1 MKRELLLTFALC
13 FKVLCICE
21 WKEDRETKWNSSAE
35 SWLEF
40 HVNYCGRYCDGFK
53 LETLKQDCENITPC
67 FPCDCDPYCSI
78 YDTCCPLLVNN
89 SYVEPSFHTIDHL
102 PNPDR
107 FQCKSIPKDSNGSAY
122 YIISDCDSTFLSKSY
137 KFSNTKRNIKYL
149 CRNPKTRTLDDI
161 TPYTDIY
168 YGIVFANK
176 FCAIC
181 NGYVINDNTSYY
193 GYNLTFKI
201 ARPWTIEIS
210 CKHYQSLYHLTNE
223 YKFFFAAANSSLCNI
238 TFSPPPS
245 KIPPKVCTET
255 LDKNVKHV
263 CTHQYSV
270 EDQMCQTLP
279 RRKYLQAGQKAN
291 LFCFLCNG
299 SIMQSCFVYDTSFSC
314 IVYGHEYSTYNISR
328 LPKPPI
334 TMLLTLKKRNHFEN
348 DNTCSSPLD
357 WQDFQGQCQAANCT
371 AGKIPSKDGQCITAL
386 NGIRGLAYKLAL
398 TLTPQDK
405 IVMTETEIED
415 LNTAVYQEL
424 RSVSSRIKM
433 SYEVT
438 IEILV
443 NGSKILLS
451 NTINAKILANDKK
464 NRDEFETEMIQIV
477 TRSWEFT
484 LASFKK
490 PNITL
495 NLLLGS
501 EYHKPDLQ
509 NSSLLSDL
517 STRRYGM
524 TIPEYIPYYSDFL
537 EWPDCCDSIDVTY
550 TLLCPYVAVNIT
562 NITVNMLDIHL
573 SFNYDGRVIE
583 VVGGPNISVVNGEL
597 HICLETFKTLIKTNP
612 VQSPADIALYY
623 FQIVCILFSVVCLV
637 MSLVTYFLFSSLR
650 TLPGLNNICLCLSML
665 CAQVSLLLTVE
676 FGVKGQLP
684 PEMCMFH
691 AIFLHFS
698 WLASFAWM
706 SGCCI
711 HMFLAFTSYASRR
724 NDVTSDQR
732 RHIRYCV
739 YGFGVPLLI
748 VVANVGVN
756 ASLTSGQ
763 SVGYDDTIC
772 FLDTRTSALTI
783 VLTLLVPLCA
793 MVFSNGVL
801 FTLTLHEM
809 IHVAKIQKEATG
821 TEGQGVMTYVKL
833 STLTGVFCIVAA
845 VAVWLDSI
853 VLQFL
858 TCPLMTL
865 QGVFIFFSFIF
876 NKRVGNMYYDLFG
889 LHRLQAVFTTQ
900 SSSNQSG
907 SGKPIESTN
916 RNQIQYSQST
926 SSTNI

>member
-1 MKRELLLTFALC
+1 M
-13 FKVLCICE
+13 
-21 WKEDRETKWNSSAE
+21 
-35 SWLEF
+35 
-40 HVNYCGRYCDGFK
+40 
-53 LETLKQDCENITPC
+53 
-67 FPCDCDPYCSI
+67 
-78 YDTCCPLLVNN
+78 
-89 SYVEPSFHTIDHL
+89 
-102 PNPDR
+102 
-107 FQCKSIPKDSNGSAY
+107 
-122 YIISDCDSTFLSKSY
+122 
-137 KFSNTKRNIKYL
+137 
-149 CRNPKTRTLDDI
+149 
-161 TPYTDIY
+161 
-168 YGIVFANK
+168 
-176 FCAIC
+176 C
-181 NGYVINDNTSYY
+181 NGYVIKGNTNDET
-193 GYNLTFKI
+193 YNLTVKM
-201 ARPWTIEIS
+201 ASPWSIKIS

-223 YKFFFAAANSSLCNI
+223 YEFFFAAAKSSLCNI

-245 KIPPKVCTET
+245 KIPPKVCRKR
-255 LDKNVKHV
+255 LDKNLKHV
-263 CTHQYSV
+263 CTNQDSV
-270 EDQMCQTLP
+270 EDQLCQNLP
-279 RRKYLQAGQKAN
+279 NRKYLKAGQKAN
-291 LFCFLCNG
+291 IFCFLCDG
-299 SIMQSCFVYDTSFSC
+299 SIRQSCTVYDSESPC
-314 IVYGHEYSTYNISR
+314 PKPVYVHDRTFTPV
-328 LPKPPI
+328 PKPPI
-334 TMLLTLKKRNHFEN
+334 TVLLTFQKRNDFQN
-348 DNTCSSPLD
+348 DNICSSPLD
-357 WQDFQGQCQAANCT
+357 WLDFQGECQAANCT

-386 NGIRGLAYKLAL
+386 SGIRGLAYKLAL

-405 IVMTETEIED
+405 VVMTETEIED

-424 RSVSSRIKM
+424 RSLSSRMEM

-438 IEILV
+438 MEILV

-451 NTINAKILANDKK
+451 NTILANILADDDK
-464 NRDEFETEMIQIV
+464 NRDEFESEMIQIV

-537 EWPDCCDSIDVTY
+537 EWPDCCDFIDVTY

-612 VQSPADIALYY
+612 VQNPADIALYY

-650 TLPGLNNICLCLSML
+650 TLPGLNNMCLCLSML

-684 PEMCMFH
+684 PELCMFH

-801 FTLTLHEM
+801 FTLTLREM

-845 VAVWLDSI
+845 VAVWLDNI

-889 LHRLQAVFTTQ
+889 LHRLQAFFTTQ
-900 SSSNQSG
+900 SSSNQSA
-907 SGKPIESTN
+907 SKKPTESKN

>member
-40 HVNYCGRYCDGFK
+40 HVNYCGRYCDGLK
-53 LETLKQDCENITPC
+53 LEILKQDCENITPC
-67 FPCDCDPYCSI
+67 FPCDCDPNCDI

-89 SYVEPSFHTIDHL
+89 SYVEPSFHSIDHL

-122 YIISDCDSTFLSKSY
+122 YIITDCDSTFLSKSY
-137 KFSNTKRNIKYL
+137 KFSNTKRNIVHL

-210 CKHYQSLYHLTNE
+210 CKHYQNLYHLTNE
-223 YKFFFAAANSSLCNI
+223 YEFFFAAAKSSQCKI
-238 TFSPPPS
+238 TLNPPPS
-245 KIPPKVCTET
+245 KIPPKVCTERI
-255 LDKNVKHV
+255 DKKLKHV
-263 CTHQYSV
+263 CTHQDSV
-270 EDQMCQTLP
+270 EDQMCQNLP
-279 RRKYLQAGQKAN
+279 RRKYLQAGLMTNMAN
-291 LFCFLCNG
+291 IFCFLCNG
-299 SIMQSCFVYDTSFSC
+299 LLRQSCTVYDTKISC
-314 IVYGHEYSTYNISR
+314 SVSSNVNIDER
-328 LPKPPI
+328 MQFPKPPI
-334 TMLLTLKKRNHFEN
+334 KMLLTLKKRNHFEN
-348 DNTCSSPLD
+348 DNTCISPRD
-357 WQDFQGQCQAANCT
+357 WLDFQGQCQVANCT

-386 NGIRGLAYKLAL
+386 SGIRGLAYKFAL

-405 IVMTETEIED
+405 VVMTETEIKD
-415 LNTAVYQEL
+415 LNTAMYQKL
-424 RSVSSRIKM
+424 RSVSSRIEM

-438 IEILV
+438 MEILV

-451 NTINAKILANDKK
+451 NTIKAKILANDKK

-537 EWPDCCDSIDVTY
+537 EWPDCCDFIDVTY

-650 TLPGLNNICLCLSML
+650 TLPGLNNMCLCLSML

-684 PEMCMFH
+684 PELCMFH

-809 IHVAKIQKEATG
+809 IHVAKIQKEAIG

-889 LHRLQAVFTTQ
+889 LHRLGAVFTTQ
-900 SSSNQSG
+900 SSSSQSG
-907 SGKPIESTN
+907 SGKQTESKN
-916 RNQIQYSQST
+916 RNKYSQST

>member
-1 MKRELLLTFALC
+1 M
-13 FKVLCICE
+13 
-21 WKEDRETKWNSSAE
+21 
-35 SWLEF
+35 
-40 HVNYCGRYCDGFK
+40 
-53 LETLKQDCENITPC
+53 
-67 FPCDCDPYCSI
+67 
-78 YDTCCPLLVNN
+78 
-89 SYVEPSFHTIDHL
+89 
-102 PNPDR
+102 
-107 FQCKSIPKDSNGSAY
+107 
-122 YIISDCDSTFLSKSY
+122 
-137 KFSNTKRNIKYL
+137 
-149 CRNPKTRTLDDI
+149 
-161 TPYTDIY
+161 
-168 YGIVFANK
+168 
-176 FCAIC
+176 C
-181 NGYVINDNTSYY
+181 NGYVINDNTN
-193 GYNLTFKI
+193 YNTNNMTDKI
-201 ARPWTIEIS
+201 AIPWSIDTS
-210 CKHYQSLYHLTNE
+210 CQHYQRLYHLTNE
-223 YKFFFAAANSSLCNI
+223 YDFFLAAAKSNI
-238 TFSPPPS
+238 CEIDFRSPPS
-245 KIPPKVCTET
+245 KLLPRECIERDKEDFNHFCTNQ
-255 LDKNVKHV
+255 D
-263 CTHQYSV
+263 SV
-270 EDQMCQTLP
+270 EGQMCQTLP
-279 RRKYLQAGQKAN
+279 RRKYLRIGASGN
-291 LFCFLCNG
+291 IFCFLCE
-299 SIMQSCFVYDTSFSC
+299 IQLSCFVIDGQTVCSVSKFIEENY
-314 IVYGHEYSTYNISR
+314 YSVSSTGT
-328 LPKPPI
+328 KPPI
-334 TMLLTLKKRNHFEN
+334 TVLLTFKKRNELEKV
-348 DNTCSSPLD
+348 NTCSSPLE
-357 WQDFQGQCQAANCT
+357 WLDFQGKCQAASCT
-371 AGKIPSKDGQCITAL
+371 AGKMPSKDGQCITAL
-386 NGIRGLAYKLAL
+386 NDIRGLAYKLAL

-405 IVMTETEIED
+405 VVMTETEIED
-415 LNTAVYQEL
+415 LNTAMYQEL
-424 RSVSSRIKM
+424 RSVSSRMEM

-438 IEILV
+438 MEILI

-451 NTINAKILANDKK
+451 NTIKAKILAEDKK
-464 NRDEFETEMIQIV
+464 NRDEFESEMIQIV

-509 NSSLLSDL
+509 NYSPLLDL
-517 STRRYGM
+517 STILYGKALPVH
-524 TIPEYIPYYSDFL
+524 IIYSSFL
-537 EWPDCCDSIDVTY
+537 PKPWPDCCDFIDVTY

-623 FQIVCILFSVVCLV
+623 FQIICILFSVVCLV

-650 TLPGLNNICLCLSML
+650 SLPGLNNMCLCLSML

-684 PEMCMFH
+684 PELCMFH

-711 HMFLAFTSYASRR
+711 HMFLAFTSYTSRR
-724 NDVTSDQR
+724 NDVTSDLR

-748 VVANVGVN
+748 VVANIGVN

-801 FTLTLHEM
+801 FTLTLREM

-821 TEGQGVMTYVKL
+821 IEGQGVMTYVKL

-845 VAVWLDSI
+845 VAVWLDNI

-858 TCPLMTL
+858 TCPLVTL

-889 LHRLQAVFTTQ
+889 LHRLRAAFTTQ
-900 SSSNQSG
+900 SSSSQSDK
-907 SGKPIESTN
+907 GKPTESTN
-916 RNQIQYSQST
+916 RNQIQYYQST